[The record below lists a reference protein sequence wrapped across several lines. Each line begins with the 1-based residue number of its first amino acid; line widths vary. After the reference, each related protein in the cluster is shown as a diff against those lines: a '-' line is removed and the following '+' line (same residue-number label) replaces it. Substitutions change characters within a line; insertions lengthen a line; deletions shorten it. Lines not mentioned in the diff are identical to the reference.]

1 MNSAQSVS
9 VPAGAT
15 RTVTWYGDAGWY
27 DASIRDANDP
37 GFLRRI
43 AGCVQAQSG
52 TLLTDSAI
60 GNTNGKFVAALSSQG
75 ASYGT
80 LRFDYV
86 VPPWRHS
93 PKNWVGIY
101 PRGAQPTKGGYKSW
115 AYLPK
120 STGSLLF
127 SSTANSALASGQYDA
142 WFLFDDGYTP
152 LAGPVAITI

>member
-1 MNSAQSVS
+1 M
-9 VPAGAT
+9 
-15 RTVTWYGDAGWY
+15 
-27 DASIRDANDP
+27 
-37 GFLRRI
+37 
-43 AGCVQAQSG
+43 AGCVQAQAG
-52 TLLTDSAI
+52 TLVTDSAI
-60 GNTNGKFVAALSSQG
+60 GNTNGKFVPVLASQG
-75 ASYGT
+75 SSYGT

-101 PRGAQPTKGGYKSW
+101 ARGAQPTKGGYKSW

-127 SSTANSALASGQYDA
+127 SSTANSALAPGQYDA

-152 LAGPVAITI
+152 LAGPVAISI